1 MFPNDFRLLFDLQ
14 VTHGIKLYPPGA
26 PANMSPTDTETPVLA
41 ETYEEVVFTDPTE
54 LFFKQLQAV
63 REAPTVESEYT
74 QHAHFGKFSDTDDVQ
89 ALLEAQ
95 KFLRQQLRT
104 AKERLNNVA
113 EDMVKVEQDMLILQ
127 QSQQQQ
133 QQRAAASGSGGGG
146 KGNSP
151 NKGTKHKSSTG
162 GAKGSAAKKAKQK

>member
-1 MFPNDFRLLFDLQ
+1 MCAFIFVLQ

-26 PANMSPTDTETPVLA
+26 PANVPPTDSETPVVA
-41 ETYEEVVFTDPTE
+41 ETYEEVVFTDPSE
-54 LFFKQLQAV
+54 SFFKQLQAV
-63 REAPTVESEYT
+63 REAPTVESEYS

-95 KFLRQQLRT
+95 KFLRQQLLT
-104 AKERLNNVA
+104 AKERLSNVS

-127 QSQQQQ
+127 QAEQQQ
-133 QQRAAASGSGGGG
+133 QQRAAAGGGG
-146 KGNSP
+146 GAKGANP
-151 NKGTKHKSSTG
+151 NRATTTTAAKHKSSAG